1 MPKKLLEI
9 AADIVQA
16 QASVGQMSSD
26 DIASTLAKTF
36 ATLQRMQKCEDE
48 GALMDVVTQVEAF
61 QPDEQV
67 PEVLKAQE
75 SIQNDKI
82 ICLECGME
90 FRQLTAKHLVSH
102 VLTPREYKKK
112 HGFALKTPLSAKS
125 LTKAR
130 SKAAKKRGLPESLV
144 RYQEERRQAKAEASV
159 LEAVSQ
165 EAAVPEA
172 AVLEQSESMQ
182 SPTKRGRRKKAES

>member
-16 QASVGQMSSD
+16 QASVGQMSPD

-36 ATLQRMQKCEDE
+36 ATLQRMQKCEED
-48 GALMDVVTQVEAF
+48 GAIMDVAS
-61 QPDEQV
+61 QPEVAQPEEQV
-67 PEVLKAQE
+67 PEALKAQE

-102 VLTPREYKKK
+102 GLTPREYKKRY
-112 HGFALKTPLSAKS
+112 GFALKTPLSAKS

-130 SKAAKKRGLPESLV
+130 SRAAKKRGLPESLIKF
-144 RYQEERRQAKAEASV
+144 QEERRQKKVETA
-159 LEAVSQ
+159 SQ
-165 EAAVPEA
+165 EGTLPEPVVQEKTEA
-172 AVLEQSESMQ
+172 KKPQ
-182 SPTKRGRRKKAES
+182 PKRGRKKKSEE